1 MGKFLSATA
10 LLLLSVS
17 TACGQRIYRSEFVTF
32 DTRADALAG
41 NRANTLHYLKYA
53 PQPISNSATDRIETV
68 GERIVVPTA
77 WGDYDVYLH
86 IENTIKAYDVVV
98 NDTVI
103 ASTEDAFTPAD
114 YLISPF
120 LAQGV
125 NTIALRLRRS
135 ENPELGDD
143 AVSRLCEQF
152 EGCCIYAQYK
162 AHIFDYDAAIRPDDK
177 GGNALLSLDVIAR
190 NSFNYP
196 EQINIG
202 YDIYAPDGKLIDY
215 AVREMNVAGHSLDT
229 LRVRVNLGSAKG
241 FAWGGGRAPLYKLM
255 LFVKRD
261 GKPREY
267 IPFRAGL
274 GTSSFDSLHIMRNGK
289 PIKVRSAAYNARTT
303 RKEALAEIRA
313 LKSKGIN
320 TLLPSNP
327 QPAWFYDLCDGLGM
341 YVVERA
347 NNNAAQHSADRT
359 LHGTPSNKPALA
371 DEYVNRVK
379 AMYYRTRNHSCI
391 IAYALGGDRAG
402 NGYNMYK
409 AYEWLKS
416 VEHSRAVICTSADG
430 EWNTDLDKIE

>member
-1 MGKFLSATA
+1 MRKFLSATCA
-10 LLLLSVS
+10 LLLIASA
-17 TACGQRIYRSEFVTF
+17 ACGQRIYRSEFVTF

-41 NRANTLHYLKYA
+41 NRTNTVHYLKYA
-53 PQPISNSATDRIETV
+53 PKPISAADRVETV
-68 GERIVVPTA
+68 GERIAVPVA

-86 IENTIKAYDVVV
+86 IENTIKAYDVVI
-98 NDTVI
+98 NGRAI
-103 ASTEDAFTPAD
+103 ASNEDGITPAD
-114 YLISPF
+114 FLISPF
-120 LAQGV
+120 LRQGE
-125 NTIALRLRRS
+125 NEIALRLRRA

-143 AVSRLCEQF
+143 AVGRLCEQF
-152 EGCCIYAQYK
+152 EGCCIFAQYK
-162 AHIFDYDAAIRPDDK
+162 AQIFDYDVAIRHDDK
-177 GGNALLSLDVIAR
+177 GANALLALDVIAE

-202 YDIYAPDGKLIDY
+202 YDIYAPDGRLIDY
-215 AVREMNVAGHSLDT
+215 AVREMTVAGHSLDT
-229 LRVRVNLGSAKG
+229 LRVRVNLGAAKG
-241 FAWGGGRAPLYKLM
+241 FAWGNGRAPLYKLM

-274 GTSSFDSLHIMRNGK
+274 GSASFDSLHLMRNGK
-289 PIKVRSAAYNARTT
+289 AIKVRSAVYNARST

-313 LKSKGIN
+313 LKAKGIN

-327 QPAWFYDLCDGLGM
+327 QPSWFYDLCDGLGM

-359 LHGTPSNKPALA
+359 ENGTPSNKPALA
-371 DEYVNRVK
+371 DEYVGRVK

-416 VEHSRAVICTSADG
+416 VEHSRAVVCTSADG